1 MYISLEKYFKVLFE
15 YEVLEILKML
25 VIRLIICFIYVC
37 TDEYHQTF
45 VNGRTG
51 QFSDALIDTLGGV
64 IACLIYD
71 FIAKLNKRRKKH
83 V

>member
-37 TDEYHQTF
+37 TDEYHQIF
-45 VNGRTG
+45 VKGRKG
-51 QFSDALIDTLGGV
+51 RFFDALIDTFGG
-64 IACLIYD
+64 IIGCLMYF
-71 FIAKLNKRRKKH
+71 FIIKIKKRRKKH